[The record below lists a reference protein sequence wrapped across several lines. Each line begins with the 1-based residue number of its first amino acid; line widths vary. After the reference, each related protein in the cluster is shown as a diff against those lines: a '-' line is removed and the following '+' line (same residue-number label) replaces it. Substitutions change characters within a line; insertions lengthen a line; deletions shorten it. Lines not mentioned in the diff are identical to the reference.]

1 MRGMIAAS
9 LVAVLCACA
18 ASRTATSSLGTDLTL
33 PAGSARLVT
42 SHISELDEILL
53 TYSRSASGDTAEHQ
67 SARTVVEEHPTE
79 RDGVPAVLMVRAGH
93 FSGGDFVDT
102 LLVRRDG
109 LVPLWEHLSYPQRRT
124 AKEIEFSGDRLRQTN
139 HSGDSTRTFELN
151 FALPVFAFS
160 EIDLLVRSLPLSDG
174 YHAIVPLYSE
184 GDDSLE
190 MDTVAVTGPVDHQW
204 KVRFGDAVI
213 VATYGI
219 DSASRRIERYELV
232 NRRTGGRVRRVRKTI
247 P

>member
-1 MRGMIAAS
+1 MVPFCLA
-9 LVAVLCACA
+9 LVVGCA
-18 ASRTATSSLGTDLTL
+18 ARTTAISSPNTNLTL
-33 PAGSARLVT
+33 PAGSRRLVT
-42 SHISELDEILL
+42 SHISELREALL
-53 TYSRSASGDTAEHQ
+53 TYSRAASGDTTEHQ
-67 SARTVVEEHPTE
+67 SVRTIVEEHPTQD
-79 RDGVPAVLMVRAGH
+79 DGAPAVLMIRAGH

-109 LVPLWEHLSYPQRRT
+109 LVPVWEHLRYPQGRT

-139 HSGDSTRTFELN
+139 HSGDSTRTFELH

-160 EIDLLVRSLPLSDG
+160 EIDLLMRSLPFSGG

-190 MDTVAVTGPVDHQW
+190 MDTVAVMGPIEHQW
-204 KVRFGDAVI
+204 AVRFGDPVI

-219 DSASRRIERYELV
+219 DSASRRIERYDLV
-232 NRRTGGRVRRVRKTI
+232 NRRTRGRVRRVRETT